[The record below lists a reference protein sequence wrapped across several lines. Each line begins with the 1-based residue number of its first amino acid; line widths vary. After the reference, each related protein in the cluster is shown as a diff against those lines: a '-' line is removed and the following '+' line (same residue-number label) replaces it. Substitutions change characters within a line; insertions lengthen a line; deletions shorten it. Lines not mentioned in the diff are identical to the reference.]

1 MWAAPPPLKRRL
13 PHQGRRSL
21 ARDRGEDSG
30 EASIKRSALGEAVEG
45 HSRLGPPPLG
55 WGRGPGASWADW
67 SSHPVDRQQLLDP
80 KSNGVWNLPLADRSG
95 CPVEEQG
102 IQHKD
107 RATLQFA
114 APPRGIK
121 VGPRPWRAGQDPPSR
136 EYSERGVSA
145 GCLELRPPP
154 APPDRR
160 ERRTGMA
167 VAQGEV
173 RPAALKGHT

>member
-1 MWAAPPPLKRRL
+1 MSGGAGQGGLAAETARCARYSAAVPG
-13 PHQGRRSL
+13 GRTLRCGRTPSRFL
-21 ARDRGEDSG
+21 LERGD
-30 EASIKRSALGEAVEG
+30 K
-45 HSRLGPPPLG
+45 P
-55 WGRGPGASWADW
+55 RGPGASWADW

-160 ERRTGMA
+160 ERRTGLA